1 MKIRATFI
9 FISQAMISLPAMA
22 YVGPGMAGG
31 VIAST
36 LGFLGAIFLLLFGI
50 IYYPLKRALKNRKK
64 NQHSPD
70 QEIDKKRD
78 IDAKRESTE
87 ESDG

>member
-1 MKIRATFI
+1 MAIRLAVAV
-9 FISQAMISLPAMA
+9 ISLLMISLPAAA

-31 VIAST
+31 VIASI
-36 LGFLGAIFLLLFGI
+36 LGFLGAIFLLFFGI

-64 NQHSPD
+64 NQNSPD
-70 QEIDKKRD
+70 QEIG
-78 IDAKRESTE
+78 IESSSTE